1 VLVVDNDTRQ
11 SALPIVERA
20 RKRLEIDIAYR
31 TEPEQNIALARNAA
45 VKYSGETDIAF
56 IDDDE
61 VPDKRWLLN
70 LWKTLSQ
77 SEADGVL
84 GPVRPFFPEGCPAWV
99 AASGLCERPSHATG
113 SVLEVGDCRTG
124 NVLLRRRLFKDGRLF
139 GPEFGRTG
147 GEDAEFFK
155 ACIEAGSQFIWCDMA
170 VARETVPPERWT
182 VRYYLRKGMRIGV
195 LTGEKI
201 RSNPIYSRSMIAL
214 SLLAVAGYTVFLPF
228 CLLGGRGFFVRHLA
242 KSVYHLGRV
251 LGFAGFSFLR
261 ERNDG

>member
-1 VLVVDNDTRQ
+1 MDKNKEIPAQGHEPGAPRQEEASITVCIPTYKRPGLLERLLNGIAQQETGGRFAYRVLVVDNDTRQ

-182 VRYYLRKGMRIGV
+182 VRCQ
-195 LTGEKI
+195 T
-201 RSNPIYSRSMIAL
+201 
-214 SLLAVAGYTVFLPF
+214 T
-228 CLLGGRGFFVRHLA
+228 
-242 KSVYHLGRV
+242 
-251 LGFAGFSFLR
+251 
-261 ERNDG
+261 